1 MVRFMRYPLLLLTLL
16 CCNPLLADEA
26 TETQLMLGWDS
37 RYISEGRDN
46 LSAGGIAWSGIHHSR
61 DGLGAFVLFGRADS
75 VNYAELN
82 AGVEY
87 CFNPLESVEA
97 GVGMQRLEFYGDER
111 GHDNEVYAYLA
122 YQGLSWLT
130 PSINYT
136 YATEASGYFVELS
149 LHSHWQ
155 VNEQLTLTP
164 YVTQGF
170 DFGYA
175 SQTHDGPNHL
185 QFGVEACYSLTPSLV
200 ASLHLSHSIAQDDI
214 KQQAQEE
221 GWHGDLAQSYAGL
234 HLEWQF

>member
-1 MVRFMRYPLLLLTLL
+1 MRYPLLLLTLL

-37 RYISEGRDN
+37 RYVSEGRDN

-111 GHDNEVYAYLA
+111 AHDNEVYAYLA

-185 QFGVEACYSLTPSLV
+185 QLGVEACYSLTPSLV
-200 ASLHLSHSIAQDDI
+200 ASLHLSHSIAEDDI

-221 GWHGDLAQSYAGL
+221 DWHGDLDQSYAGL